1 MLPQLFKI
9 GPLTLYSFGLMVVLG
24 FALGTYLAARLA
36 KERGLDG
43 EAFLDGAVI
52 ILFAS
57 IVGARLLFV
66 ALNSGEYAGH
76 PLEVAALWR
85 GGMSF
90 HGGAIAGILAGFIYM
105 RLRKLPLLAMA
116 DAAAPGLA
124 LGYAFGRIGCFMNG
138 CCYGGP
144 TNLPWGMH
152 FPGTD
157 PHLAY
162 HPAQI
167 YASAINFLLVG
178 ALIWAYRRPHR
189 SGQILALYIAA
200 YSVYRFAIEGLRK
213 GVTAEVFWM
222 GLTEA
227 QVFSAVCVVLAA
239 GWWLWLQRRG
249 TEAPKPERLASG
261 REQPEVVPG

>member
-9 GPLTLYSFGLMVVLG
+9 GPFTLYSFGLMVVLG

-36 KERGLDG
+36 RERGLDG

-52 ILFAS
+52 ILFAA
-57 IVGARLLFV
+57 IAGARLLFV
-66 ALNSGEYAGH
+66 ALNSRQYAGQL
-76 PLEVAALWR
+76 LEMAALWR

-90 HGGAIAGILAGFIYM
+90 HGGAAAGILAGILFM
-105 RLRKLPLLAMA
+105 RARKQPVLALA

-124 LGYAFGRIGCFMNG
+124 LGYAFGRIGCFLNG

-144 TNLPWGMH
+144 TTLPWGMH

-167 YASAINFLLVG
+167 YASAFSFLLVP
-178 ALIWAYRRPHR
+178 ALIWAYRRPHQ
-189 SGQILALYIAA
+189 SGQVLALYIAA
-200 YSVYRFAIEGLRK
+200 YSVYRFLIEILRK

-222 GLTEA
+222 GFTES
-227 QVFSAVCVVLAA
+227 QVFSAVCLVLAGA
-239 GWWLWLQRRG
+239 WWMWLRNRG
-249 TEAPKPERLASG
+249 TPAPTPSEAPPSRAEAAAA
-261 REQPEVVPG
+261 